1 MAIEKMKLLNL
12 VGALDEENAILQELV
27 LCENLHLNMEHSDA
41 YDNNY
46 IMHEYEAMMP
56 SGTVTRKEE
65 NYSEIEGKLGEIINQ
80 VDKMS
85 SDLGVKIKVA
95 KEGIKSYTK
104 EQAIKDFEGLQ
115 EQIGSIL
122 EAINQKK
129 ARINELKLL
138 DERLGYITK
147 DIDFTILNKL
157 NYFEYEIGMLS
168 KDNRVHIRKNYEN
181 ISALVF
187 EIGEIQD
194 SREDIYI
201 VIYLSEFKDE
211 TQKILKSL
219 SWSKLDIQT
228 ELVGNALCTR
238 KELSSKISVLEKQI
252 ERLEKDV
259 FENKEETILLLN
271 RIYSRVQLEL
281 KIYALKGQIFRGNN
295 VFVLNAWIRAKDYDV
310 LEEHVAGVTDKY
322 VMLSKDPKEL
332 EHFVM
337 PPTELK
343 NNWFCKP
350 FEMIVK
356 LYGLPTYNE
365 IDPTPFLA
373 ITFCLMFGIMF
384 GDVGQGAIYFLVG
397 CILAKKMPIPGGIL
411 KRLGGTS
418 IIFGFIYGSIFGLE
432 DIPVIKDI
440 ARVHGGP
447 LNTKNIMP
455 ILIVGVAF
463 GVAVLTA
470 SFIIG
475 IINCLKRRDI
485 EGALF
490 GKNGVAGYLFFM
502 GFICTALCIVKIIP
516 VSVIVPVIVMVL
528 MMAIMVLKEP
538 LAHWVEGEKEL
549 IKGETSAYFVES
561 GFEGFETLLSTLSN
575 SISFIRVG
583 AFALNHAGLFLAF
596 SVMASLVPYWWLKI
610 LIIIIGNILI
620 LTLEGL
626 VVFIQGLR
634 LQYYEMFSKYF
645 GGDGIPYTPL
655 KIEEKQ

>member
-27 LCENLHLNMEHSDA
+27 LCENVHLNLEHSDA
-41 YDNNY
+41 YDNSY

-56 SGTVTRKEE
+56 SGTATRKEE
-65 NYSEIEGKLGEIINQ
+65 NYSEIQSKLGEVMNQ

-85 SDLGVKIKVA
+85 SDLRLKIKVA
-95 KEGIKSYTK
+95 KDGIKAYTRQ
-104 EQAIKDFEGLQ
+104 QAIKDFEELQ
-115 EQIGSIL
+115 GKIGSDL
-122 EAINQKK
+122 EAIGQKK
-129 ARINELKLL
+129 SKVSELKLL
-138 DERLGYITK
+138 DQRLGYITK
-147 DIDFTILNKL
+147 DIDFSTLDKL

-168 KDNRVHIRKNYEN
+168 RDNRVHIRKNYEN
-181 ISALVF
+181 ISALIF
-187 EIGEIQD
+187 EVGEIED

-201 VIYLSEFKDE
+201 VFYLSEFKDE

-219 SWSKLDIQT
+219 NWSKLDIQVN
-228 ELVGNALCTR
+228 LVGNVESTR
-238 KELSSKISVLEKQI
+238 KDLASKISVLEKQI

-259 FENKEETILLLN
+259 FENKEETNLLLD
-271 RIYSRVQLEL
+271 RIYSRLQLEL
-281 KIYALKGQIFRGNN
+281 KIYALKEQIFRGNN
-295 VFVLNAWIRAKDYDV
+295 VFVLSAWIKARDYDV
-310 LEEHVAGVTDKY
+310 LEEHIASVTDKY

-332 EHFVM
+332 GDSVM

-343 NNWFCKP
+343 NNWFFKP

-384 GDVGQGAIYFLVG
+384 GDVGQGAVYFLAGVF
-397 CILAKKMPIPGGIL
+397 LAKKMPTPAGIL
-411 KRLGGTS
+411 KRLGATS
-418 IIFGFIYGSIFGLE
+418 VIFGFVYGSIFGLE
-432 DIPVIKDI
+432 EIPVIKDI
-440 ARVHGGP
+440 ALVHGGP
-447 LNTKNIMP
+447 LNTTNIMP
-455 ILIVGVAF
+455 ILVAGVAF
-463 GVAVLTA
+463 GVAVLTV
-470 SFIIG
+470 SFVIG
-475 IINCLKRRDI
+475 IINCLRRRDI

-502 GFICTALCIVKIIP
+502 GFICTALCIVKAIP
-516 VSVIVPVIVMVL
+516 VSVVVPVVVMVL

-538 LAHWVEGEKEL
+538 LAHLVEGEKEL

-596 SVMASLVPYWWLKI
+596 SVMASLVPYIWLKI
-610 LIIIIGNILI
+610 LIIILGNILI

-655 KIEEKQ
+655 KIEER

>member
-27 LCENLHLNMEHSDA
+27 LCENVHLNLEHSDA
-41 YDNNY
+41 YDNSY

-56 SGTVTRKEE
+56 TSATTRKEE
-65 NYSEIEGKLGEIINQ
+65 NYSEMQSKLGEIMNQ

-95 KEGIKSYTK
+95 KEGIKAYTK
-104 EQAIKDFEGLQ
+104 EQAIGDLEKLQ
-115 EQIGSIL
+115 GKIGPDL
-122 EAINQKK
+122 EAINEKK
-129 ARINELKLL
+129 AKVKELKAL
-138 DERLGYITK
+138 DQKLSYITK
-147 DIDFTILNKL
+147 SIDFSALNKL
-157 NYFEYEIGMLS
+157 SYFEYEIGMLS
-168 KDNRVHIRKNYEN
+168 RDNRVHIRKNYEN
-181 ISALVF
+181 ISALIF
-187 EIGEIQD
+187 EIGEIED

-201 VIYLSEFKDE
+201 VFYLGEFKDE
-211 TQKILKSL
+211 TQRILKSL
-219 SWSKLDIQT
+219 SWNKLDIQI
-228 ELVGNALCTR
+228 ELEGNIESTR
-238 KELSSKISVLEKQI
+238 KDIASKISILEKQV

-259 FENKEETILLLN
+259 FENKEETMLLLN
-271 RIYSRVQLEL
+271 KVYTRMQLEL
-281 KIYALKGQIFRGNN
+281 KVYTLKEQIFRGNN
-295 VFVLNAWIRAKDYDV
+295 VFVLSAWIKARDYDV
-310 LEEHVAGVTDKY
+310 LEEHIAGVTDKY

-332 EHFVM
+332 GDTVM
-337 PPTELK
+337 PPTQLK
-343 NNWFCKP
+343 NNWFFKP

-384 GDVGQGAIYFLVG
+384 GDVGQGAVYLLAGVL
-397 CILAKKMPIPGGIL
+397 LAKKMPIPAGVL
-411 KRLGGTS
+411 KRLGSTS
-418 IIFGFIYGSIFGLE
+418 IIFGFVYGSVFGLE

-440 ARVHGGP
+440 ALVHGGP
-447 LNTKNIMP
+447 LNTTNIMP
-455 ILIVGVAF
+455 ILIAGVAF
-463 GVAVLTA
+463 GVAVLTV
-470 SFIIG
+470 SFILG
-475 IINCLKRRDI
+475 IINCLRRRDI

-502 GFICTALCIVKIIP
+502 GFISMLLCIVKVIP
-516 VSVIVPVIVMVL
+516 VSVIVPVIVMIL

-538 LAHWVEGEKEL
+538 LAHLVEGERPL
-549 IKGETSAYFVES
+549 IKGETSGYFVES

-596 SVMASLVPYWWLKI
+596 SVMAGLVPYLWAK
-610 LIIIIGNILI
+610 IIIIILGNVLI

-645 GGDGIPYTPL
+645 GGDGVAYAPL
-655 KIEEKQ
+655 KIEEK

>member
-27 LCENLHLNMEHSDA
+27 LCENVHLNLEHSDA
-41 YDNNY
+41 YDNSY

-56 SGTVTRKEE
+56 SGTATRKEE
-65 NYSEIEGKLGEIINQ
+65 NYSEIQSKLGEVMNQ

-85 SDLGVKIKVA
+85 SDLRLKIKVA
-95 KEGIKSYTK
+95 KDGIKAYTRQ
-104 EQAIKDFEGLQ
+104 QAIKDFEELQ
-115 EQIGSIL
+115 GKIGSDL
-122 EAINQKK
+122 EAIGQKK
-129 ARINELKLL
+129 SKVSELKLL
-138 DERLGYITK
+138 DQRLGYITK
-147 DIDFTILNKL
+147 DIDFSTLDKL

-168 KDNRVHIRKNYEN
+168 RDNRVHIRKNYEN
-181 ISALVF
+181 ISALIF
-187 EIGEIQD
+187 EVGEIED

-201 VIYLSEFKDE
+201 VFYLSEFKDE

-219 SWSKLDIQT
+219 NWSKLDIQVN
-228 ELVGNALCTR
+228 LVGNVESTR
-238 KELSSKISVLEKQI
+238 KDLASKISVLEKQI

-259 FENKEETILLLN
+259 FENKEETNLLLD
-271 RIYSRVQLEL
+271 RIYSRLQLEL
-281 KIYALKGQIFRGNN
+281 KIYALKEQIFRGNN
-295 VFVLNAWIRAKDYDV
+295 VFVLSAWIKARDYDV
-310 LEEHVAGVTDKY
+310 LEEHIASVTDKY

-332 EHFVM
+332 GDSVM

-343 NNWFCKP
+343 NNWFFKP

-384 GDVGQGAIYFLVG
+384 GDVGQGAVYFLAGVF
-397 CILAKKMPIPGGIL
+397 LAKKMPTPAGIL
-411 KRLGGTS
+411 KRLGATS
-418 IIFGFIYGSIFGLE
+418 VIFGFVYGSIFGLE
-432 DIPVIKDI
+432 EIPVIKDI
-440 ARVHGGP
+440 ALVHGGP
-447 LNTKNIMP
+447 LNTTNIMP
-455 ILIVGVAF
+455 ILVAGVAF
-463 GVAVLTA
+463 GVAVLTV
-470 SFIIG
+470 SFVIG
-475 IINCLKRRDI
+475 IINCLRRRDI

-502 GFICTALCIVKIIP
+502 GFICTALCIVKAIP
-516 VSVIVPVIVMVL
+516 VSVVVPVVVMVL
-528 MMAIMVLKEP
+528 MMTIMVLKEP
-538 LAHWVEGEKEL
+538 LAHLVEGEKEL

-596 SVMASLVPYWWLKI
+596 SVMASLVPYIWLKI
-610 LIIIIGNILI
+610 LIIILGNILI

-655 KIEEKQ
+655 KIEER